1 MKKTLLSI
9 LTFVGIGILAGI
21 LYVLIT
27 PRTETG
33 IPLVPPPNIESGTI
47 QPSVTQSGITPPL
60 PYTEAIDEH
69 ERSARENFERDNTVS
84 WSVRMYKGIAIGP
97 PVTIH
102 LDCSTAET
110 PESHQECE
118 AHKAVIDRMNADR
131 EKALQNSGTTNTGT
145 VSAESISSLPPF

>member
-1 MKKTLLSI
+1 MKKTLLSLLAFI
-9 LTFVGIGILAGI
+9 GIGILAGI

-27 PRTETG
+27 PRTETS
-33 IPLVPPPNIESGTI
+33 IPLVPPPSIESGT
-47 QPSVTQSGITPPL
+47 TQHDHTLSDDIPP
-60 PYTEAIDEH
+60 PYTEVIDAY
-69 ERSARENFERDNTVS
+69 ERSAQEKISKENTTS
-84 WSVRMYKGIAIGP
+84 GSVRYYKGIAIGP

-131 EKALQNSGTTNTGT
+131 EKALQESGSTDNRTI
-145 VSAESISSLPPF
+145 SAESPGSIPAQ